1 MKLQLLPQQ
10 SKASDRRS
18 SLTSAFKGIFLAFF
32 SSIFF
37 SLTAVIVKYVKD
49 VDAGQMAV
57 ARFAGMLLFSFPL
70 AMDAKESKL
79 FGESKSR
86 HWLLLRGLAGATSLY
101 LRYSA
106 FHYLPIS
113 NATVS
118 RFERKCD

>member
-1 MKLQLLPQQ
+1 MRVQLLPLQN
-10 SKASDRRS
+10 SGKPEPRGG
-18 SLTSAFKGIFLAFF
+18 LLLAFRGILLAF
-32 SSIFF
+32 LSSVFF

-70 AMDAKESKL
+70 AVDSGKSMVGD
-79 FGESKSR
+79 SKSR

-106 FHYLPIS
+106 LHYLSIS
-113 NATVS
+113 SATVS
-118 RFERKCD
+118 SLL